1 MREAARQGGVFL
13 AMLYG
18 GLAVGIVY
26 DLTRGVR
33 RLLHAGPVLTGVLD
47 LLFGALSCLPA
58 ALLVAAFSREG
69 LRAYMLLGMACGLLL
84 YLAGVSRLL
93 RFLGRML
100 CGAVRRLAR
109 TRAGAWLHRVVQR
122 AAR

>member
-18 GLAVGIVY
+18 GLAVGVLY
-26 DLTRGVR
+26 DLARGVR
-33 RLLHAGPVLTGVLD
+33 SVLHAGPVLTGVLD
-47 LLFGALSCLPA
+47 LLFGALACLPA
-58 ALLVAAFSREG
+58 GLLVAAFSHEG

-93 RFLGRML
+93 RLLVRAL
-100 CGAVRRLAR
+100 CGACRRIAQ
-109 TRAGAWLHRVVQR
+109 TRAGAWLRLAVRR
-122 AAR
+122 ALR

>member
-18 GLAVGIVY
+18 GLAAGIVY
-26 DLTRGVR
+26 DLARGVR

-47 LLFGALSCLPA
+47 LLFGVLACLPA

-93 RFLGRML
+93 RFLGRTL

-109 TRAGAWLHRVVQR
+109 TRAGAWLRRVVQR